1 MNNIEVTKNSNHEN
15 ETTFQS
21 IVEATTNEGDKNI
34 EDFTTAEI
42 FLKQDTDLKKTM
54 NYCRSIWDH
63 NSRNSYNTPL
73 LTSEDNAQ
81 E

>member
-42 FLKQDTDLKKTM
+42 FLKQNTDLKKTM
-54 NYCRSIWDH
+54 NYCRSI
-63 NSRNSYNTPL
+63 
-73 LTSEDNAQ
+73 
-81 E
+81 

>member
-42 FLKQDTDLKKTM
+42 LLKQNTDLKKTM
-54 NYCRSIWDH
+54 K
-63 NSRNSYNTPL
+63 L
-73 LTSEDNAQ
+73 L
-81 E
+81 